1 MIGIQGDDD
10 QYKHYDV
17 HSLYGYSET
26 EPTQRFSNLTFIQ
39 WMNVLLIIQ
48 IVPYNHWP
56 EREVL

>member
-39 WMNVLLIIQ
+39 SMNVLIIIQ
-48 IVPYNHWP
+48 IVPYNH
-56 EREVL
+56 